1 MNGLG
6 RSPSSLLG
14 ALGLAMLVAPCAGT
28 AQEIDNRPIYYMM
41 LKSIESEFQ
50 HHSAA
55 LAADLEQR
63 TLRIRENYES
73 RNREIV
79 DELAMLEAQRK
90 DRESV
95 FVSERDALNARI
107 DALNE
112 RIALRDGRLNEE
124 KRLQQRYKSH
134 NEKDP
139 QVESLMRR
147 IAERLAEIESIRAT
161 YRSRLEAT
169 RSARA
174 ALSAQFEQYMS
185 AGDPLA
191 LEIRS
196 LEEDWRLFA
205 EVERQKLA
213 KMTDAYAREYAAYTE
228 WLNHERNTL
237 EQAGETLASMV
248 NADREKRTLH
258 AGIEAELRERI
269 DAYNALLE
277 IHNKAAP
284 GDPEGDERRAKLT
297 ALDARIVELQTALAD
312 TRKSIIEATGAF
324 ETQNQE
330 YEASYEQFSA
340 EKREREAMLAAKLAE
355 IDRSR
360 VVIETDIDAQRHEI
374 DKQIRAL
381 EAQISDDFGDA
392 RRKLETLNARLI
404 DEFGREHEGLDVAI
418 TKVLEQNDDGQLYRA
433 TGAPR
438 FDLSR
443 PLTAAVYAAIEQVV
457 SDRNRID
464 ARIVAL
470 GAADAQATQAEIASQ
485 PRAEG
490 GLEQNRAALS
500 TERQQLLE
508 AHSSFA
514 REQQSLIADLEKRQ
528 RSNDKDFADA
538 RTMLSR
544 LYSARASLARAELQ
558 AVQQVLVAAATGVPG
573 ATSASSDYE
582 RSLGELREIAAR
594 TDAETEASMR
604 AAHALV
610 DRIKAK
616 AVGSATSSIE
626 WKPFASRRVTRSREL
641 VGSDKAASASAWLS
655 RFRLQPRFAA
665 IAEELAASGAVANG
679 AEALSN
685 LFMVGVMEHAT
696 MIEQQ
701 LEDGGTGIQ
710 VNILDRAYQLDVNGS
725 LQTLPSG

>member
-41 LKSIESEFQ
+41 LKSIENEFQ

-63 TLRIRENYES
+63 TLRIRESYES
-73 RNREIV
+73 RDREIV

-134 NEKDP
+134 NKKDP

-205 EVERQKLA
+205 EVERQKVA

-228 WLNHERNTL
+228 WLNHERNAL
-237 EQAGETLASMV
+237 EQVGETLTSMV

-284 GDPEGDERRAKLT
+284 GDPEGNERRAKLT

-312 TRKSIIEATGAF
+312 TRESIIEATGAF

-360 VVIETDIDAQRHEI
+360 VVIETDIDARRHEI
-374 DKQIRAL
+374 DTQIRAL
-381 EAQISDDFGDA
+381 EAQISDDFRDA

-443 PLTAAVYAAIEQVV
+443 PLTAAVYAAVEQVV

-470 GAADAQATQAEIASQ
+470 GVADAQAETASQ
-485 PRAEG
+485 PRAEVD
-490 GLEQNRAALS
+490 LEQNRAALS

-508 AHSSFA
+508 AHSRFA

-538 RTMLSR
+538 RTILGR

-573 ATSASSDYE
+573 TTSASSDYV
-582 RSLGELREIAAR
+582 RALGELREIAAR

-616 AVGSATSSIE
+616 AVGTATSSIE
-626 WKPFASRRVTRSREL
+626 WKPFASRRVTGSREL
-641 VGSDKAASASAWLS
+641 VGSDKAALASAWLS
-655 RFRLQPRFAA
+655 RFRRQPRFAA
-665 IAEELAASGAVANG
+665 MAEELDASGAVANG
-679 AEALSN
+679 AEALSK

-725 LQTLPSG
+725 LQTLPPG